1 MLYVDTTHNTFLQF
15 LQYNKA
21 LSTVLPFIFRLIN
34 FSWNT
39 TGTVRS
45 NKIDY
50 SPGELNAIRDIA
62 TPLLRAVQNSAD
74 SLKIANIFANLLR
87 AVQGWD
93 SAEQN
98 NVVYYQ
104 F

>member
-1 MLYVDTTHNTFLQF
+1 MQVCCTLIQRTIRSFNSYNIIKHYILYYLLT
-15 LQYNKA
+15 
-21 LSTVLPFIFRLIN
+21 IFRLIH

-87 AVQGWD
+87 AVQNSTELLG
-93 SAEQN
+93 QC
-98 NVVYYQ
+98 
-104 F
+104 